1 MRSSTLAPGLL
12 AWALLIGWAA
22 PAEAAEDSGGGYAR
36 LEGHGGPVKG
46 VAVSADGRYALT
58 ASFDYSVGL
67 WDLRSNT
74 LVRWLE
80 GHEAAVNAVAFL
92 PDGHRAVSAGDDF
105 DLILW
110 ELATGRVL
118 RRLEGHKGKLI
129 AVTIS
134 PDGRLAASSGWDGV
148 VGLWPLDRPLDE
160 PAPPL
165 WLKGHRA
172 NVNEAKF
179 TADGRAIYTASYDGT
194 IRRWDVATGTMEHI
208 VVEHGFGVN
217 HLVLNE
223 DKGWLAYGAV
233 DGAVRAID
241 LATGAELA
249 DLTTERRPILALVA
263 SPDGRF
269 LAVGDGE
276 GYITIIDTDDWSITR
291 DFRAAVSGPVWA
303 LQYDHD
309 GERLLAGGAADEA
322 ALWPV
327 GGARDALFAEDQH
340 RFHTAPEEMT
350 NGERQ
355 FVRKCSICHTLE
367 PARKPGDARRAGPTL
382 YGLFGRPAG
391 TVRGYRYSDGLAGSG
406 VIWEADTI
414 NQLFE
419 QGPANFTPGS
429 TMPMQ
434 QIAGL
439 ADRRDLI
446 AYLRDNTGPRAG
458 LHPGSHSGPEAAGG
472 TE

>member
-1 MRSSTLAPGLL
+1 MRPVERMRAGALGLV
-12 AWALLIGWAA
+12 LLIGSASGAA
-22 PAEAAEDSGGGYAR
+22 ADGGYAS

-46 VAVSADGRYALT
+46 VAISADGSYALT

-80 GHEAAVNAVAFL
+80 GHEAAANAVAFL
-92 PDGHRAVSAGDDF
+92 PDGRHAISAGDDF

-110 ELATGRVL
+110 ELATGRVV
-118 RRLEGHKGKLI
+118 RRLEGHRGKLI

-148 VGLWPLDRPLDE
+148 VGLWRLDRPLGE

-172 NVNEAKF
+172 NVNDAKF
-179 TADGRAIYTASYDGT
+179 SADGRVLYTASYDGT
-194 IRRWDVATGTMEHI
+194 IRRWDVATGAMREI

-233 DGAVRAID
+233 DGAVRAIE
-241 LATGAELA
+241 LGSGAELA
-249 DLTTERRPILALVA
+249 DLTTERRPILALAA
-263 SPDGRF
+263 SPDGRH

-276 GYITIIDTDDWSITR
+276 GYITIVDTDDWVITR
-291 DFRAAVSGPVWA
+291 DFRAAVRGPIWA
-303 LQYDHD
+303 LHYDHD
-309 GERLLAGGAADEA
+309 GGRLLAGGLADEV

-327 GGARDALFAEDQH
+327 GSERDALFAEGQR
-340 RFHTAPEEMT
+340 RFHTPPEEMP

-355 FVRKCSICHTLE
+355 FVRKCSICHPLE
-367 PARKPGDARRAGPTL
+367 PARKPGDRRRAGPTL
-382 YGLFGRPAG
+382 HGLFGRQAG
-391 TVRGYRYSDGLAGSG
+391 SVPGYRYSDALTGSP
-406 VIWEADTI
+406 VVWEAETI
-414 NQLFE
+414 NLLFE
-419 QGPANFTPGS
+419 KGPDHFTPGS
-429 TMPMQ
+429 KMPMQ
-434 QIAGL
+434 QIARL
-439 ADRRDLI
+439 ADRQDLI
-446 AYLRDNTGPRAG
+446 AYLREHTGPRTEV
-458 LHPGSHSGPEAAGG
+458 HSGAQAAGG